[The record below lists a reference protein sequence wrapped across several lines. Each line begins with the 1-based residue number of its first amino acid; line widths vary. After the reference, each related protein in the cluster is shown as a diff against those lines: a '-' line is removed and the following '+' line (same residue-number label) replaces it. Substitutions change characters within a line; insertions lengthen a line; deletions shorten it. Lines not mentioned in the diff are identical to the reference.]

1 MKLSRAIILAVAG
14 LFIAV
19 GLLLVLGQN
28 QKETYISITFDDG
41 YSSQYD
47 AAKTLESYGWKGTF
61 YIPTDS
67 IGKNFEN
74 ISTMDLQQIKDLQS
88 RGHEIGGH
96 GASHLKANNVSAEAY
111 ESDILEGKNFLEQN
125 NLSVRNFAFP
135 YGDDSKK
142 EIVFKYFDTARSTKP
157 CINKVSDRELCGL
170 TLVNQNE
177 EYKSLAIYVNELKL
191 KGGWLVIAIHGI
203 SNDPRSD
210 VDITPEELD
219 WILEQLNQTNAKVMT
234 VEQVRELNKA

>member
-1 MKLSRAIILAVAG
+1 MKLSRVIILVVAG
-14 LFIAV
+14 LFIAI

-47 AAKTLESYGWKGTF
+47 AAKTLENYGWQGTF
-61 YIPTDS
+61 YIPTDFV
-67 IGKNFEN
+67 GKTYEN
-74 ISTMDLQQIKDLQS
+74 ISVMDLQQIKDLQL

-96 GASHLKANNVSAEAY
+96 GASHVNASNVSAEAY
-111 ESDILEGKNFLEQN
+111 ESDILESKNFFEEN

-142 EIVFKYFDTARSTKP
+142 DIALKYFDTARSTKP
-157 CINKVSDRELCGL
+157 CINNISDRELCGL
-170 TLVNQNE
+170 TLVHQNE
-177 EYKSLAIYVNELKL
+177 EYKSLTTYVNELR
-191 KGGWLVIAIHGI
+191 GGWLVIAIHSI
-203 SNDPRSD
+203 SSNPRSD

-219 WILEQLNQTNAKVMT
+219 WILEQINQTNAKVMT
-234 VEQVRELNKA
+234 IAQVRELNKA

>member
-1 MKLSRAIILAVAG
+1 
-14 LFIAV
+14 
-19 GLLLVLGQN
+19 LGQN

-41 YSSQYD
+41 YSSQYG
-47 AAKTLESYGWKGTF
+47 AAKALENYGWKGTF
-61 YIPTDS
+61 YIPTDY
-67 IGKNFEN
+67 IGNNFEN

-88 RGHEIGGH
+88 SGHEIGGH
-96 GASHLKANNVSAEAY
+96 GASHVSASNVSVEAY
-111 ESDILEGKNFLEQN
+111 EADILESKNFLEQN
-125 NLSVRNFAFP
+125 NLSVGNFAFP

-142 EIVFKYFDTARSTKP
+142 EIALKYFDTARSTKP
-157 CINKVSDRELCGL
+157 CINSISDRELCGL

-210 VDITPEELD
+210 IDITPEELD

>member
-1 MKLSRAIILAVAG
+1 VVILAVAG

-19 GLLLVLGQN
+19 GLLLFLGQN
-28 QKETYISITFDDG
+28 QKEMYISITFDDG

-47 AAKTLESYGWKGTF
+47 AAKTLESYGWRGTF

-67 IGKNFEN
+67 IGNNFEN

-96 GASHLKANNVSAEAY
+96 GASHLDASNVSAETY
-111 ESDILEGKNFLEQN
+111 EADILEGKNFLEQN
-125 NLSVRNFAFP
+125 NLSVGNFAFP

-142 EIVFKYFDTARSTKP
+142 DIVLKYFDTARSTKP
-157 CINKVSDRELCGL
+157 CINSISDRELCGL
-170 TLVNQNE
+170 TLVSQNE
-177 EYKSLAIYVNELKL
+177 EYKALTIYINDLKL
-191 KGGWLVIAIHGI
+191 KGGWLVVVIHGVDE
-203 SNDPRSD
+203 NPRTD
-210 VDITPEELD
+210 IDITPEEFV